1 MLKFKKSGKSSAL
14 SSGCIK
20 KTEQRFLDFSGHCYF
35 YSAKLNI
42 YSDRFSSFQ
51 GAVGFFKGINE
62 SQIYCFYRLK
72 KMATCVHSTLIQK
85 FCRVCGNTMKGR
97 VTYIAEKY
105 TEALKNTFMGTFDIE
120 NNDIYPRSFC
130 NTCYTTVLN
139 KRKNNFESKNP
150 AFIWSAH
157 NPVICT
163 HMLTKSKG
171 GRPKKRQNKGGETS
185 HNQQSHHNRGHT

>member
-1 MLKFKKSGKSSAL
+1 
-14 SSGCIK
+14 
-20 KTEQRFLDFSGHCYF
+20 
-35 YSAKLNI
+35 
-42 YSDRFSSFQ
+42 
-51 GAVGFFKGINE
+51 
-62 SQIYCFYRLK
+62 
-72 KMATCVHSTLIQK
+72 MATCVLHSTLIQK

-105 TEALKNTFMGTFDIE
+105 TEALKNRFTFDIE

-171 GRPKKRQNKGGETS
+171 GRPKKRQNKGGRPPTISKVITTEDILKLSPSKPVPKEIEKCIS
-185 HNQQSHHNRGHT
+185 HVISVKMKQSSLPNNTVQLATKGPPVTNNYHSCT